1 MTEPKDTTSSACI
14 CTADDIIT
22 PGTTIS
28 TDIYKTPPSRYVAL
42 AIRRVIRK
50 NWWILALPSSI
61 CMCASAVDL
70 RWLLVSLMI
79 IFLIA
84 PVIIARAFTGQ
95 LLTHLAQKA
104 VSPKKIE
111 ITACERMIITSNLY
125 EDAIPVIYNVKW
137 SEISHIDTLRDG
149 WLIHFHN
156 FHGTGLYLP
165 LNAINNIAR
174 PADNMC
180 RDTVRF

>member
-95 LLTHLAQKA
+95 LLTPLAQKA
-104 VSPKKIE
+104 VSPKK
-111 ITACERMIITSNLY
+111 N
-125 EDAIPVIYNVKW
+125 
-137 SEISHIDTLRDG
+137 
-149 WLIHFHN
+149 
-156 FHGTGLYLP
+156 
-165 LNAINNIAR
+165 
-174 PADNMC
+174 
-180 RDTVRF
+180 